1 MKKDL
6 RMYEVSKE
14 SNEVNLKKLGESLD
28 RIAQLA
34 GVFIDLNNLYTKRD
48 EYDRIIKIKLN
59 AQENNDSMTAEF
71 KYNDADN
78 EIVITKITSDNRIS
92 THVIAEPSGCSNF
105 NNRSIFTI
113 RKDDISVDF
122 YRDYVIIED
131 TCKDYVEKVFYDRF
145 SRVTKIQIIKEKYMI
160 EKIFEHAYPTVNPL
174 ANSLAFDFNSGSTLI
189 KIYAKEELKYSKL
202 LCELNTE
209 ILSADTTMKIGTSKY
224 NLMDILVGEI
234 FGIDLK

>member
-14 SNEVNLKKLGESLD
+14 SNEVNLKELGKSLD
-28 RIAQLA
+28 RITQLA
-34 GVFIDLNNLYTKRD
+34 GVFIDSNNLYTKRD
-48 EYDRIIKIKLN
+48 EYDRIIKTKLD
-59 AQENNDSMTAEF
+59 AQGNDSMTVDL

-78 EIVITKITSDNRIS
+78 EIFITTITSNKSVS
-92 THVIAEPSGCSNF
+92 THVIAESSGCSNF

-189 KIYAKEELKYSKL
+189 KIYAKEGLKYSKL

-209 ILSADTTMKIGTSKY
+209 ILSADTTMKIGTSRY

-234 FGIDLK
+234 FSIDLK

>member
-14 SNEVNLKKLGESLD
+14 SNEVNLKELGKSLD
-28 RIAQLA
+28 RITQLA
-34 GVFIDLNNLYTKRD
+34 GVFIDSNNLYTKRD
-48 EYDRIIKIKLN
+48 EYDRIIKTKLD
-59 AQENNDSMTAEF
+59 AQGNDSMTVDL

-78 EIVITKITSDNRIS
+78 EIFITTITSNKSVS
-92 THVIAEPSGCSNF
+92 THVIAESSGCSNF

-209 ILSADTTMKIGTSKY
+209 ILSADTTMKIGTSRY

-234 FGIDLK
+234 FSIDLK